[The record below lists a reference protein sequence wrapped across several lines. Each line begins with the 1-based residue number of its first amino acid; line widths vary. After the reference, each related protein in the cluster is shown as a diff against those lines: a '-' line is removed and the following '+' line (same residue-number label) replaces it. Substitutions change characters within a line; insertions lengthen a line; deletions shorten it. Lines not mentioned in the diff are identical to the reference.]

1 MTEEK
6 NIVPEE
12 QHFGGKRDLKRLFRQ
27 SKKSQFSFSSC
38 LFYPHFGVRFLLKG
52 FPLFMSSLFNPETV
66 SSLLCCYRYTALLRV
81 QVLPSGAPFSLSCF
95 WIVKKKTFCVF
106 FSWEVVLFS
115 VKVRLSSPDVPCSCS
130 HLVFVSFS
138 LCLSRS
144 SESLRHSSVSPL
156 SGGEQGRDPI
166 PGTQLDWVVWEVW
179 VVLLAPLLLTV
190 FFFSLRFSLQ
200 LISSCHYRVCSNR
213 ENYFFFVSS
222 LTHLFPFS
230 CSSIEWHASAWFSQ
244 PTHGMWVWVRVIVPV
259 LTGRGCLA
267 SYSNLNV
274 LMV

>member
-106 FSWEVVLFS
+106 FSLRGSFIFC
-115 VKVRLSSPDVPCSCS
+115 KSSP
-130 HLVFVSFS
+130 VFSWRAVFLLSPGLCFFLSLSFS
-138 LCLSRS
+138 LLWVSEAQLCFSTLRWWTREGSNSRNAAWLGGLGSLGGSLSPSPSHRLLFL
-144 SESLRHSSVSPL
+144 SE
-156 SGGEQGRDPI
+156 I
-166 PGTQLDWVVWEVW
+166 FFAANF
-179 VVLLAPLLLTV
+179 LL
-190 FFFSLRFSLQ
+190 SLQ
-200 LISSCHYRVCSNR
+200 SV
-213 ENYFFFVSS
+213 
-222 LTHLFPFS
+222 
-230 CSSIEWHASAWFSQ
+230 
-244 PTHGMWVWVRVIVPV
+244 
-259 LTGRGCLA
+259 
-267 SYSNLNV
+267 
-274 LMV
+274 

>member
-1 MTEEK
+1 MSD
-6 NIVPEE
+6 
-12 QHFGGKRDLKRLFRQ
+12 F
-27 SKKSQFSFSSC
+27 FS
-38 LFYPHFGVRFLLKG
+38 KG
-52 FPLFMSSLFNPETV
+52 FLSLCRVYSIQRQWAHCFVVTDTRLSWEFRFSPQEPLSHSPAFGLWKKKPSV
-66 SSLLCCYRYTALLRV
+66 SSFL
-81 QVLPSGAPFSLSCF
+81 
-95 WIVKKKTFCVF
+95 
-106 FSWEVVLFS
+106 WEVVLFS

-230 CSSIEWHASAWFSQ
+230 CSSSTQ
-244 PTHGMWVWVRVIVPV
+244 
-259 LTGRGCLA
+259 
-267 SYSNLNV
+267 
-274 LMV
+274 